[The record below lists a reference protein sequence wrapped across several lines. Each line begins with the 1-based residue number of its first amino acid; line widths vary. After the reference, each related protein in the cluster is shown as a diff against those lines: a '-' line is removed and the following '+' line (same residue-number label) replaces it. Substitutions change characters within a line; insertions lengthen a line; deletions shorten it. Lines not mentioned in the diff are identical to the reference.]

1 VTAAAGGRLPPCPSS
16 PNCVCSDDPTAW
28 HRIDPLRLRVDA
40 AQAWAALD
48 AVLRAMPRTTIVH
61 AGADRLQ
68 AECHSRLFGFVD
80 DVVFELRPAD
90 GVIAVRSAARLGWGD
105 LGVNRRRVETIRA
118 RLRERGVAE

>member
-1 VTAAAGGRLPPCPSS
+1 LAGGRLPPCPSS
-16 PNCVCSDDPTAW
+16 PNCVSSDDTSAR
-28 HRIDPLRLRVDA
+28 HRVEPFRLRGDPA
-40 AQAWAALD
+40 PAWAALGV
-48 AVLRAMPRTTIVH
+48 VLRAMPRTTIVR
-61 AGADRLQ
+61 AGADRLE
-68 AECHSRLFGFVD
+68 AECRSRLLGFVD